1 MTAHNN
7 MNIDIAV
14 CGMSLRVAGGLSTP
28 EEFWAAL
35 AQGRDMQEPVPPQRY
50 NIHGF
55 TRRLGGKNG
64 LKSLNGYFVD
74 TAELGS
80 LDVSHFQMSKDEL
93 TKCDPQQ
100 RLMLETTYEA
110 LDDAGETEYAGAPI
124 GCYVGTSAEDWLR
137 MSARELQH
145 IQGNVLGGVTDF
157 MLPNR
162 VSYQFNLKGPSFA
175 IKTGCSA
182 SLIALHLACTDLR
195 SGSISGAVVG
205 GTSLLLDPAMTS
217 LMASD
222 GIISPSGSCNTF
234 DAKADGFARADGIAV
249 LYIKR
254 LDDALRDKNSIK
266 AVIKGTGT
274 NTDGRNTSATAGLMQ
289 PNGESQEALMRK
301 TYADAGLDPHD
312 TGFVE
317 LHGTGTPVGDP
328 IECKAVGRVFGRGN
342 PHGIYIGSVKPNIG
356 HTEAASGLVSVIKAV
371 LALEHGLIPPN
382 IKFAEPNP
390 DIPFTDLGLTVPTK
404 LTPFPANRSK
414 RVSVNSFGVG
424 GANAHVILDAVSK
437 LTAERLPN
445 CQGPQLL
452 LFSANTQSSLKK
464 NRERLNEFM
473 RRNLR
478 YIPDIAYTL
487 GLRRQKMPCR
497 AFQIVDDRGQ
507 TTGESDSTNKAPREN
522 WKIVMVFTG
531 QGAQWPQMGADLIER
546 DSRFRADLDQMDH
559 ILQTLQKPP
568 EWHVVGEHPDRLC
581 VLNLSNVLFQDEL
594 KKSPDTSHV
603 RKARL
608 SQPLCTILQI
618 ALFHRFADA
627 GVKPKSVI
635 GHSSG
640 EIAAAYAAGKISL
653 EAAVMLAYYRGLVGE
668 SKASSSSPAGAMAA
682 ISLGSKQLSPLLSR
696 GVVVA
701 CENSPSNTTI
711 SGDKQVVEE
720 MIVRIKADF
729 PEVGCRLLKVDL
741 AYHSHNMEAPAQE
754 YLRVIQEDME
764 KRRWTAAKKN
774 LPSVDITFI
783 STLLGKPCDDASLQA
798 PEYWAHN
805 LVSPVRFA
813 SAVACLLEDT
823 QLEKPLFLEVGPHGA
838 LAGPLRQNCTVAGQ
852 RCDYITALTRGEDS
866 RISLLS
872 AFGELFLRGV
882 DLDWST
888 VFLTGTTIGGMPPYA
903 WDHSN
908 VYWYESRLS
917 KDWRFRKFPHHCL
930 LGSRLVESSD
940 FEPIWRNMLHMENEP
955 WLADHKV
962 QQYVV
967 YPLVCYAT
975 MAGEAVRQLTGI
987 EDGYTIKDLVIRAAL
1002 VLPES
1007 AAVEILTSLRHH
1019 RISDVD
1025 LQSKWFSF
1033 NIASFN
1039 GASWTIHCE
1048 GLIKAYNK
1056 AYRPNEII
1064 NRSTTGGLPRKV
1076 NMSRFYE
1083 GLSRAGITYGP
1094 EFQLLESVRSGTTR
1108 CEAQG
1113 EIFLQHREL
1122 PEYFVQQPTMMDA
1135 CFQLVFVSLARGLTR
1150 NMNRILMPTKIQD
1163 LDVRRCPVEAQT
1175 ETIRV
1180 AASGTENFASVECMM
1195 GESVLFYIGG
1205 AEFSQLEDDFIG
1217 HERARYF
1224 DHETMDPH
1232 AAARLHWLPDASCID
1247 VGSLIRPPE
1256 QYSRTEVILLEE
1268 LTLLCIIESAEQVKG
1283 LQPSVKFMKKYRK
1296 WLFREAAAAQRGDHP
1311 FLKTSTALVSLSPDD
1326 RKVKMHETYETLLKT
1341 ERTSL
1346 PISVKRIHEDIE
1358 AVFVGKSQVLDVL
1371 MRDNQLTKLYG
1382 HLSFDYGDFI
1392 RIISHWRPTLRIL
1405 EVGAGTG
1412 ATTEMIIRSLLER
1425 GPNTMGLPAYS
1436 NYTFTDISASFFFA
1450 AKQRFSYAPN
1460 MDYKVLDASQDVLSQ
1475 GFEPKS
1481 FDVIFAANVL
1491 HATPSL
1497 SETLRNLWPVLK
1509 PGGMIIITE
1518 LCCVK
1523 RCAGYIFGTLP
1534 GWWLGADDNREWEP
1548 YVPVSRWDRELKS
1561 AGFTG
1566 VETAVYDDEQPFHF
1580 SVTMVSRKL
1589 DISRKEA
1596 LKSHSL
1602 TILSEKPNVAPSRSL
1617 FDYMCQEGW
1626 EVTIC
1631 GMDQVDKLQEDT
1643 DIICCLDLEA
1653 GFMENLTEQSFHQFQ
1668 RLIKRLTPQ
1677 QKMLW
1682 LARPVQLGCRDPR
1695 SAMGVGVAKAIRA
1708 ELGIDMVTLEID
1720 GSESRFSELVEQ
1732 VFNRIRREDEDME
1745 EEKLQTDKEFAV
1757 VNGIICTGRYYA
1769 FSLSNELIETT
1780 NALAAAGSTSPWQSA
1795 RKSTRKRLKIDKPGR
1810 METLRWV
1817 EEPVFEVLDENAVE
1831 VEPYYVG
1838 INFRDV
1844 AMANGLLKLPEE
1856 SLSGFGAECA
1866 GVVTRTGKGVEGLFV
1881 GDCVMAL
1888 AAGGCLSTRVVLPAL
1903 QVAKVPRHM
1912 SLEEAASIPA
1922 CFSTV
1927 WKALCDIGRLESG
1940 QTILIHSACG
1950 GVGLAAVQVC
1960 RLIGAEIYATV
1971 SSPDKVEHLVH
1982 AWDIPRRRIFD
1993 SRSATFYAGVMCE
2006 TGGKGV
2012 DLVLNSLSGSL
2023 LNTSWKCVAPFGKLI
2038 ELGKR
2043 DIAAAGKLDMQPFLQ
2058 NRSYICVNMAQII
2071 REKPE
2076 SVGRIMGTLAPYF
2089 DQGILLPLTP
2099 RHSYTPLEIHKAFLN
2114 FQKGAHIGKFLVR
2127 LGREEMSFDATPTY
2141 RPITFR
2147 SDAAYLLVGG
2157 LGGLGRS
2164 IATWMAERGA
2174 RHLTFLSRSA
2184 GLTAESKELFA
2195 DLSSIGCHATT
2206 VAGWV
2211 DNADDVARAIKVTE
2225 RPIRG
2230 VFQLAMALKD
2240 SSISE
2245 MSWNDWCTAI
2255 QPKVNGTYNL
2265 HRELSSQP
2273 LDFFWMASSLVTVI
2287 EQVGQGNYSAA
2298 NMFLEAFSQYRRSI
2312 GLPASVLNIS
2322 PIDGIGYVA
2331 EHPHAKH
2338 SITFQNMGFESEAAF
2353 LDALELSLLR
2363 SVVSVAT
2370 DEEPQSIATAHPPRS
2385 WTNRAQIVM
2394 GLRSTRSLDD
2404 SSALTN
2410 WRFNRR
2416 MGFYHNRKLESNDV
2430 GAEVGSEDNVDQVVR
2445 TLLGRVS
2452 RNTAVL
2458 ESESELASLAQTIAR
2473 KVLDMTLKSADTVLN
2488 PGTATLAELGVDS
2501 LMAVELRRWFRSAF
2515 AIHVSAL
2522 EALQAGTL
2530 LQLGRVVASKLKEK
2544 YG

>member
-1 MTAHNN
+1 MTVEKSI
-7 MNIDIAV
+7 NIDIAI

-28 EEFWAAL
+28 EEFWTAL
-35 AQGRDMQEPVPPQRY
+35 AHGQDMQEPVPPQRY

-55 TRRLGGKNG
+55 TRKLGGKNG
-64 LKSLNGYFVD
+64 LESTTGYFVN

-110 LDDAGETEYAGAPI
+110 LDDAGEMEYAGAPI

-162 VSYQFNLKGPSFA
+162 VSYHFDLKGPSFA

-195 SGSISGAVVG
+195 NGSISGAVVG
-205 GTSLLLDPAMTS
+205 GTSLLLDPTMTS

-254 LDDALRDKNSIK
+254 LDDALRDKNSIR

-274 NTDGRNTSATAGLMQ
+274 NTDGRNASATAGLMQ
-289 PNGESQEALMRK
+289 PNSETQEALMRK
-301 TYADAGLDPHD
+301 TYADAGLDPHE
-312 TGFVE
+312 TAFIE

-328 IECKAVGRVFGRGN
+328 IECKAVGHVFGRGN
-342 PHGIYIGSVKPNIG
+342 PQGVYIGSVKPNVG

-371 LALEHGLIPPN
+371 LSLEHGFIPPN
-382 IKFAEPNP
+382 IKFTKPNP
-390 DIPFTDLGLTVPTK
+390 DIPFTELGLTVPTK
-404 LTPFPANRSK
+404 LIQFPANRSK

-437 LTAERLPN
+437 PTGGKLLDS
-445 CQGPQLL
+445 QGPQIL
-452 LFSANTQSSLKK
+452 LFSANTQSSLKE
-464 NRERLNEFM
+464 NRKRLSEFM
-473 RRNLR
+473 GQNLR

-487 GLRRQKMPCR
+487 GLRRQKMPYR

-507 TTGESDSTNKAPREN
+507 TTGEGDSTNKVPKEN
-522 WKIVMVFTG
+522 SKIVMVFTG
-531 QGAQWPQMGADLIER
+531 QGAQWPEMGATLIER
-546 DSRFRADLDQMDH
+546 DSRFRADLDQMDR
-559 ILQTLQKPP
+559 ILQTLQRPP
-568 EWHVVGEHPDRLC
+568 EWHVI
-581 VLNLSNVLFQDEL
+581 DEL
-594 KKSPDTSHV
+594 KRSPDTSNI

-618 ALFHRFADA
+618 ALFHRFNNA
-627 GVKPKSVI
+627 GVKPKAVI

-653 EAAVMLAYYRGLVGE
+653 DAAVILAYYRGLVGE
-668 SKASSSSPAGAMAA
+668 SKASPPYPAGAMAA
-682 ISLGSKQLSPLLSR
+682 INLGSKQLSPILPR

-701 CENSPSNTTI
+701 CENSPSSTTI
-711 SGDKQVVEE
+711 SGDEQAVEE
-720 MIVRIKADF
+720 MICRIKAKF
-729 PEVGCRLLKVDL
+729 PEVDCRPLKVDL
-741 AYHSHNMEAPAQE
+741 AYHSHHMEAPAQE
-754 YLRVIQEDME
+754 YLRAIQDEME
-764 KRRWTAAKKN
+764 ERRWVAAKKN
-774 LPSVDITFI
+774 FPSADIAFI
-783 STLLGKPCDDASLQA
+783 STLLGKTCDDASLQA

-813 SAVACLLEDT
+813 SAVACLLENP
-823 QLEKPLFLEVGPHGA
+823 QLEKPLFLEIGPHGA
-838 LAGPLRQNCTVAGQ
+838 LAGPLRQNCIVAGQ
-852 RCDYITALTRGEDS
+852 QCDYITALTRGEDS
-866 RISLLS
+866 RVSLLS

-908 VYWYESRLS
+908 AYWYESRLS

-930 LGSRLVESSD
+930 LGSRLTESSD

-962 QQYVV
+962 QEHVV

-987 EDGYTIKDLVIRAAL
+987 EDGYTIKDLVVRAAL
-1002 VLPES
+1002 ILPES
-1007 AAVEILTSLRHH
+1007 AAVEILTSVRHH
-1019 RISDVD
+1019 RISNVD

-1033 NIASFN
+1033 KIASFN
-1039 GASWTIHCE
+1039 GSSWTIHCE
-1048 GLIKAYNK
+1048 GLIKAYSK
-1056 AYRPNEII
+1056 AYRPNGII
-1064 NRSTTGGLPRKV
+1064 QRSTTDSLPRKV

-1094 EFQLLESVRSGTTR
+1094 EFQLLKGVRSGTTR

-1113 EIFLQHREL
+1113 EILLQQRE
-1122 PEYFVQQPTMMDA
+1122 PSEYFVQHPTMMDA

-1150 NMNRILMPTKIQD
+1150 NTNRILMPTKIHD
-1163 LDVRRCPVEAQT
+1163 IDVRRCPVEAQT
-1175 ETIRV
+1175 ELVRV
-1180 AASGTENFASVECMM
+1180 AASGTENYASVECIM
-1195 GESVLFYIGG
+1195 GDSVLFYIGG
-1205 AEFSQLEDDFIG
+1205 AEFSQLEDDFIS
-1217 HERARYF
+1217 HDRARHF
-1224 DHETMDPH
+1224 DHETIDPH
-1232 AAARLHWLPDASCID
+1232 AAARLHWLPDASCMD
-1247 VGSLIRPPE
+1247 VGSLIRPPA
-1256 QYSRTEVILLEE
+1256 QYSRSEVILLEE
-1268 LTLLCIIESAEQVKG
+1268 LTLLCIIESAEQVKR
-1283 LQPSVKFMKKYRK
+1283 LQPSLKFMERYRK
-1296 WLFREAAAAQRGDHP
+1296 WLLREAATAQRGDHP
-1311 FLKTSTALVSLSPDD
+1311 FIQNSAALASLLPGD
-1326 RKVKMHETYETLLKT
+1326 RKAKMDEIYEALLKT

-1346 PISVKRIHEDIE
+1346 PISVKRIHEEIE
-1358 AVFVGKSQVLDVL
+1358 AVFEGKSQVLDVL

-1412 ATTEMIIRSLLER
+1412 ATTETIIRSLLER

-1497 SETLRNLWPVLK
+1497 SETLKNLWPVLK

-1534 GWWLGADDNREWEP
+1534 GWWLGADDDREWEP
-1548 YVPVSRWDRELKS
+1548 YVPVSRWDTELRN

-1566 VETAVYDDEQPFHF
+1566 VETALYDDEQPFHF
-1580 SVTMVSRKL
+1580 SATMVSRKL

-1596 LKSHSL
+1596 PKSHSL

-1617 FDYMCQEGW
+1617 YDYMRQEGW
-1626 EVTIC
+1626 DVAIR
-1631 GMDQVDKLQEDT
+1631 GLDQIDTLPEDT

-1653 GFMENLTEQSFHQFQ
+1653 EFMENLTEQSFHLFQ

-1682 LARPVQLGCRDPR
+1682 LARPVQSGCSDPR
-1695 SAMGVGVAKAIRA
+1695 SAMGVGVAKAVRA
-1708 ELGIDMVTLEID
+1708 ELGVDMITLEID

-1732 VFNRIRREDEDME
+1732 VMKRIRREEREME
-1745 EEKLQTDKEFAV
+1745 EEKLQPDKEFAV
-1757 VNGIICTGRYYA
+1757 INGIVCTGRYCA
-1769 FSLSNELIETT
+1769 FSLSDELTETT
-1780 NALAAAGSTSPWQSA
+1780 NALAVVGSSSPWQSA
-1795 RKSTRKRLKIDKPGR
+1795 RNLTRKALRIDTPGR

-1817 EEPVFEVLDENAVE
+1817 EEPICEVVNHKAVE

-1838 INFRDV
+1838 LNFRDV
-1844 AMANGLLKLPEE
+1844 AIANGLLKLPEE

-1866 GVVTRTGKGVEGLFV
+1866 GVVTRTGKGVEGLSV
-1881 GDCVMAL
+1881 GDRVMAM

-1903 QVAKVPRHM
+1903 QVTKVPRHM
-1912 SLEEAASIPA
+1912 GLEEAASIPA
-1922 CFSTV
+1922 CFSTA
-1927 WKALCDIGRLESG
+1927 WRALCDLGRLESG
-1940 QTILIHSACG
+1940 QTVLIHSACG

-1960 RLIGAEIYATV
+1960 RLMGAEIYATV
-1971 SSPDKVEHLVH
+1971 SSPDKVDHLVH
-1982 AWDIPRRRIFD
+1982 EWDIPRRRIFD
-1993 SRSATFYAGVMCE
+1993 SRSDAFYGGVMRE

-2023 LNTSWKCVAPFGKLI
+2023 LYTSWKCVAPFGTLI

-2043 DIAAAGKLDMQPFLQ
+2043 DIAAAGKLDMEPFLQ

-2076 SVGRIMGTLAPYF
+2076 SVGRIMDTLVPYF
-2089 DQGILLPLTP
+2089 DQGILQPLTP
-2099 RHSYTPLEIHKAFLN
+2099 RHLYTPLEMHKAFLN
-2114 FQKGAHIGKFLVR
+2114 FQKGAHIGKLLVK
-2127 LGREEMSFDATPTY
+2127 LGREEMSFNAAPTY

-2184 GLTAESKELFA
+2184 GSTAESKELFE
-2195 DLSSIGCHATT
+2195 DLSSMGCHATA
-2206 VAGWV
+2206 VAGLV
-2211 DNADDVARAIKVTE
+2211 DNADDVARAIKATE
-2225 RPIRG
+2225 HPIRG
-2230 VFQLAMALKD
+2230 VFQLAMVLKD

-2245 MSWNDWCTAI
+2245 MSWSDWCTAI
-2255 QPKVNGTYNL
+2255 QPKVYGTYNL
-2265 HRELSSQP
+2265 HHELSGQP

-2287 EQVGQGNYSAA
+2287 EQVGQGNYGAA

-2322 PIDGIGYVA
+2322 PIEGIGYVA
-2331 EHPHAKH
+2331 EHPHAKR
-2338 SITFQNMGFESEAAF
+2338 SITFQDMGFESEAAF
-2353 LDALELSLLR
+2353 LDALELSLLHSR
-2363 SVVSVAT
+2363 VSPAADEEESESVVA
-2370 DEEPQSIATAHPPRS
+2370 ANPPRS
-2385 WTNRAQIVM
+2385 WTNKAQIVM

-2416 MGFYHNRKLESNDV
+2416 MGFYHNRKFESTDA
-2430 GAEVGSEDNVDQVVR
+2430 GAEAGGEDGVDQAVR

-2452 RNTAVL
+2452 RNVAVI
-2458 ESESELASLAQTIAR
+2458 ESDCELAFLAQTIGR

-2488 PGTATLAELGVDS
+2488 AGTATLSELGVDS

-2522 EALQAGTL
+2522 EAIQAGTL
-2530 LQLGRVVASKLKEK
+2530 LQLGHVVAGKLKEK
-2544 YG
+2544 HGRV